1 MPFLGAFAI
10 GAKSNLTKQVERNT
24 IDYNRRLK
32 IDRLEAPYE
41 KLAPSTGANNKK
53 VRLGIVGVGWQ
64 GESLLQK
71 LGYLHS
77 ARIESHTKNGVESQ
91 WLKNVRNQENMNV
104 EITGICD
111 VFDIHAQRG
120 VDISKNCVLAGS
132 KGQEPARLFESYRDM
147 INSNSLDA
155 IIIATPDFM
164 HAPIAIAAANAGL
177 HVYLEKPMTHSVEE
191 AIELKNTIKKSGV
204 VFQVGHQNRQQMS
217 YKVSREIYERGLLGD
232 ITQVETFTNRNTL
245 FGAWIRDDAF
255 DHKLGNKDNI
265 NWKEYLYNRPWEEF
279 DLKRFFSWQRYSEY
293 GTWSAGND
301 FAHWYDCVNQ
311 ILDIGI
317 PQTVVA
323 LGGQYYYKTH
333 GDMPD
338 VFNAVFNYPDR
349 GLSMTYDASLKNG
362 NFRQSRILG
371 SEATL
376 DIDSAV
382 RMTKD
387 RNSQLHKDVKLDDME
402 PLYYYEPKM
411 DIDAVSTATS
421 RTYFKGGYGPTYI
434 DGKIIDVTYLHVR
447 EWINAIR
454 GVGTPSCDIDKGFE
468 ESITFN
474 MANLAY
480 IHKKPVTWD
489 SVNEK
494 VIIG

>member
-1 MPFLGAFAI
+1 
-10 GAKSNLTKQVERNT
+10 
-24 IDYNRRLK
+24 
-32 IDRLEAPYE
+32 
-41 KLAPSTGANNKK
+41 
-53 VRLGIVGVGWQ
+53 
-64 GESLLQK
+64 
-71 LGYLHS
+71 
-77 ARIESHTKNGVESQ
+77 
-91 WLKNVRNQENMNV
+91 
-104 EITGICD
+104 
-111 VFDIHAQRG
+111 
-120 VDISKNCVLAGS
+120 
-132 KGQEPARLFESYRDM
+132 
-147 INSNSLDA
+147 
-155 IIIATPDFM
+155 
-164 HAPIAIAAANAGL
+164 
-177 HVYLEKPMTHSVEE
+177 
-191 AIELKNTIKKSGV
+191 
-204 VFQVGHQNRQQMS
+204 
-217 YKVSREIYERGLLGD
+217 
-232 ITQVETFTNRNTL
+232 
-245 FGAWIRDDAF
+245 
-255 DHKLGNKDNI
+255 
-265 NWKEYLYNRPWEEF
+265 
-279 DLKRFFSWQRYSEY
+279 
-293 GTWSAGND
+293 
-301 FAHWYDCVNQ
+301 
-311 ILDIGI
+311 
-317 PQTVVA
+317 
-323 LGGQYYYKTH
+323 
-333 GDMPD
+333 
-338 VFNAVFNYPDR
+338 
-349 GLSMTYDASLKNG
+349 MTYDASLKNG

-411 DIDAVSTATS
+411 DIDAISTATS